1 MPPPLLIDLDRVD
14 PAQIVLTQTEIY
26 ERLPQRY
33 EFQLLGGVC
42 LLDRERKQ
50 IAAFAD
56 VATDDWWVRGHLPGR
71 PLLPGVVML
80 EMAGQL
86 SALITNLCGDAKG
99 FLGFGGVNDCRF
111 REAVSPPTRL
121 TLLCAVTQVR
131 SRRVI
136 SKTQGVID
144 GRIVFEA
151 EIIGVSMGG

>member
-14 PAQIVLTQTEIY
+14 PAQVVLTRAEIY

-42 LLDRERKQ
+42 MLDRKRKQ
-50 IAAFAD
+50 VVAFAD
-56 VATDDWWVRGHLPGR
+56 VAADDWWVRGHLPGR
-71 PLLPGVVML
+71 PLLPGVLML

-86 SALITNLCGDAKG
+86 SALITSLCGDVKG

-111 REAVSPPTRL
+111 REAVSPPTHL
-121 TLLCAVTQVR
+121 TLLCVVTQFR
-131 SRRVI
+131 SRRVV

-144 GRIVFEA
+144 GRIIFEA
-151 EIIGVSMGG
+151 EITGISIRE